1 MTVDVSAKRANIRM
15 SVKKYLDDTLVT
27 AAAIPLFFDKGFAFA
42 DTDEMTEWISV
53 IFRKMSR
60 GGLSDFYMDI
70 VCATRGDAEGD
81 RLSELSDIVFNVL
94 TDSTMPDGKR
104 RIDLYDVEQT
114 PWATFGTL
122 LVADV
127 IDSDEMPAADNTKY
141 LMLTC
146 RMRWIAKA

>member
-1 MTVDVSAKRANIRM
+1 MTVDASAKRANIRM

-27 AAAIPLFFDKGFAFA
+27 AAAIPLFFDKGFAFS

-60 GGLSDFYMDI
+60 TGLSDFYVDV

-81 RLSELSDIVFNVL
+81 RLSELSDIAFNVL

-114 PWATFGTL
+114 PWVTFGTL
-122 LVADV
+122 LIADV
-127 IDSDEMPAADNTKY
+127 MDSDEMPAADNTKY

-146 RMRWIAKA
+146 RMRWVAKA